1 MFGKSEYPL
10 GQKIE
15 FVTGLTNETGDNF
28 ILVGTVDKVIL
39 LKIVHENN
47 ENVIKPTQSM
57 ISIPEFRTLVC
68 FGTNRI
74 AVASSTQIYECNL
87 NFI

>member
-15 FVTGLTNETGDNF
+15 FVTGLTSEMGDNF

-39 LKIVHENN
+39 LKIVH
-47 ENVIKPTQSM
+47 
-57 ISIPEFRTLVC
+57 
-68 FGTNRI
+68 
-74 AVASSTQIYECNL
+74 
-87 NFI
+87 